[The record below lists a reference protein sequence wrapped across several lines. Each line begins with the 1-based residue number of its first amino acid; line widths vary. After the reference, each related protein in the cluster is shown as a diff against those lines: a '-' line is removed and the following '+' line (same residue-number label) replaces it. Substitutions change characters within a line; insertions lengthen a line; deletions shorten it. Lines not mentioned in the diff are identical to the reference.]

1 MSLGFDQPVM
11 GPFGVVGLCTS
22 TDSLAE
28 PIKIITYGFTRMSI
42 KFCHAIAAL
51 TKLLEFFSSLRIVY
65 VSLAP

>member
-1 MSLGFDQPVM
+1 
-11 GPFGVVGLCTS
+11 
-22 TDSLAE
+22 
-28 PIKIITYGFTRMSI
+28 MSI